1 MRLLH
6 TETGRFYYT
15 YLPVRGSYA
24 ILSHAETTRNTTY
37 QQMLSI
43 QARTTEGTALEDDEL
58 EGSMIKNFC
67 RVAAGDG
74 FKYCWI
80 YPSCVDKTNSS
91 EMSEAVVAHY
101 DWYRCSGACYALI
114 SNVESMFSL

>member
-58 EGSMIKNFC
+58 EDDIIDEDDELQQEVQTLETF
-67 RVAAGDG
+67 
-74 FKYCWI
+74 
-80 YPSCVDKTNSS
+80 
-91 EMSEAVVAHY
+91 MSNL
-101 DWYRCSGACYALI
+101 DL
-114 SNVESMFSL
+114 